1 MGLSTYRE
9 QRGSLALALSLM
21 FAGSLS
27 LAGDCR
33 VLAQGQQALP
43 VQVLAQAPATATLQV
58 SGTADR
64 FTILADR
71 ADVRSVL
78 SLVFTQAE
86 KDFSL
91 DNNVTGQVT
100 MRLTGQPF
108 PVVLDAL
115 CRQTFLKVHQ
125 DPATGIFLFSRDDAA
140 VTAAFVQ
147 LRSLNSQLAQ
157 QLRLLGLD
165 VPYAAQNRVYGY
177 QLGQNTVNGTALP
190 YANVPGAGGFGGP
203 LPNQAMQNSQ
213 ARRAQPQGVPGP
225 MAEQGPREEARLK
238 ADARQRNGD
247 KKIVVQKIAPG
258 DAANDSFAPHDARG
272 AGALSAPTLQ
282 LGAANVQ
289 AGVDAVQQLRASNNL
304 VELRIPPDQTLPVRD
319 ALQQLAAQANVPILI
334 DPQVPSGPKF
344 RVSGT
349 IPARPLPEA
358 LNLLAP
364 TARLEWKWVG
374 DTIFVTTTPEFQ
386 LFFGDSNVPRATYPP
401 AAPSALNSAPAPSAK
416 PGAAPPGNSKTR
428 LKRKEAEKKRG

>member
-1 MGLSTYRE
+1 MGLLSRY
-9 QRGSLALALSLM
+9 QSRGRLALSC
-21 FAGSLS
+21 SLWMMGILG
-27 LAGDCR
+27 LAGER
-33 VLAQGQQALP
+33 PVLAQGQQALP
-43 VQVLAQAPATATLQV
+43 LQVIAQAPATATLQV

-71 ADVRSVL
+71 TDARSVL

-86 KDFSL
+86 KDFTL

-108 PVVLDAL
+108 QTVLDAL
-115 CRQTFLKVHQ
+115 CKQTFLKYHQ

-140 VTAAFVQ
+140 VAAAFAQ

-165 VPYAAQNRVYGY
+165 VPYAAQNGVYAYQPAPNGGGGGAAPMYGY
-177 QLGQNTVNGTALP
+177 ALGARGDFG
-190 YANVPGAGGFGGP
+190 GAGGV
-203 LPNQAMQNSQ
+203 MQS
-213 ARRAQPQGVPGP
+213 AGRAQPQG
-225 MAEQGPREEARLK
+225 AQGPREEVRLK
-238 ADARQRNGD
+238 AEARQRNGD
-247 KKIVVQKIAPG
+247 KKMVVRKIVPNAPEN
-258 DAANDSFAPHDARG
+258 DAFAQDRTHVN
-272 AGALSAPTLQ
+272 GALSAPAPRQ
-282 LGAANVQ
+282 EAAAARAQ
-289 AGVDAVQQLRASNNL
+289 AGADVVQQLRTNNNL

-319 ALQQLAAQANVPILI
+319 ALQQLAAQANVPMLI

-344 RVSGT
+344 RVTGT
-349 IPARPLPEA
+349 IPARSLPEA

-401 AAPSALNSAPAPSAK
+401 AAPPALYNAPAPSGK
-416 PGAAPPGNSKTR
+416 PSAPPPGNAKPR
-428 LKRKEAEKKRG
+428 LKPKAAEKKRG

>member
-1 MGLSTYRE
+1 MGLLSRYQPRE
-9 QRGSLALALSLM
+9 RLALSCSLWM
-21 FAGSLS
+21 AGILG
-27 LAGDCR
+27 LAGER
-33 VLAQGQQALP
+33 PVLAQGQQTLP
-43 VQVLAQAPATATLQV
+43 LQVIAQAPATATLQV

-71 ADVRSVL
+71 ADARSVL

-86 KDFSL
+86 KDFTL

-108 PVVLDAL
+108 QTVLDAL
-115 CRQTFLKVHQ
+115 CKQTFLKYHR

-140 VTAAFVQ
+140 VAAAFAQ

-165 VPYAAQNRVYGY
+165 VPYAAQNRVYAYQPAPNGGDGGAAPVYGY
-177 QLGQNTVNGTALP
+177 ALGARGNFG
-190 YANVPGAGGFGGP
+190 GAGGV
-203 LPNQAMQNSQ
+203 MQS
-213 ARRAQPQGVPGP
+213 ARRAQPQGV
-225 MAEQGPREEARLK
+225 QGPQGAQETREEVRLK
-238 ADARQRNGD
+238 DEARQSSGD
-247 KKIVVQKIAPG
+247 KKMVVRKIVPNAPEN
-258 DAANDSFAPHDARG
+258 DAFAQDSTHVNR
-272 AGALSAPTLQ
+272 ALSAPAPAQ
-282 LGAANVQ
+282 EAAAARVQ
-289 AGVDAVQQLRASNNL
+289 AGGDVVQQLRTNNNL

-319 ALQQLAAQANVPILI
+319 ALQQLAAQANVPMLI

-344 RVSGT
+344 RVAGT
-349 IPARPLPEA
+349 IPARSLPEA

-401 AAPSALNSAPAPSAK
+401 AAPPALYNAPAPSGK
-416 PGAAPPGNSKTR
+416 PSAPPPGNAKPR
-428 LKRKEAEKKRG
+428 LKPKAAEKKRG